1 MDYYYLKKI
10 EIYYLI
16 NIIIELNII
25 INLIYYNNKMYSFE
39 EYIEKKIRDEFN
51 NKESLFIALLPNLR
65 FKEDNKKIYFYA
77 KNPIKLNINNK
88 IIFKNEFEL
97 NDISLKS
104 KITVQNINF
113 NCEIIEKELN
123 NGLKIKIKYKSN
135 HTLGIIEMQKI
146 SRSIESTI
154 LNLDI
159 VDDNEDYD
167 NYESYYDDLK
177 YKFQNSLEYDE
188 DNDEE
193 ENISNENKN
202 EEEIHNINDDIEDPL
217 DKFNKKNNLI

>member
-1 MDYYYLKKI
+1 
-10 EIYYLI
+10 
-16 NIIIELNII
+16 
-25 INLIYYNNKMYSFE
+25 MYSFE

>member
-1 MDYYYLKKI
+1 
-10 EIYYLI
+10 
-16 NIIIELNII
+16 
-25 INLIYYNNKMYSFE
+25 MYSFE

-123 NGLKIKIKYKSN
+123 NGLKIKIKYKEMN
-135 HTLGIIEMQKI
+135 TLSIFEMQKI
-146 SRSIESTI
+146 SRSIELTI
-154 LNLDI
+154 LNLNI
-159 VDDNEDYD
+159 VDDNLHNEDYD
-167 NYESYYDDLK
+167 NYESYYDNLK
-177 YKFQNSLEYDE
+177 YKFENSLEYDE
-188 DNDEE
+188 DNNEE
-193 ENISNENKN
+193 ENSTNENKNSTNENKN
-202 EEEIHNINDDIEDPL
+202 EEENHNINDDIEDL
-217 DKFNKKNNLI
+217 IDKFNKRNNLI